1 VSDHEIHAVK
11 LGPFIKGSITEKR
24 PATREERRTYLLLWW
39 VTILV
44 IGSASVPVS
53 LILGTLTVLY
63 LLFHSPAPTDGTDE
77 RSPR

>member
-1 VSDHEIHAVK
+1 
-11 LGPFIKGSITEKR
+11 
-24 PATREERRTYLLLWW
+24 